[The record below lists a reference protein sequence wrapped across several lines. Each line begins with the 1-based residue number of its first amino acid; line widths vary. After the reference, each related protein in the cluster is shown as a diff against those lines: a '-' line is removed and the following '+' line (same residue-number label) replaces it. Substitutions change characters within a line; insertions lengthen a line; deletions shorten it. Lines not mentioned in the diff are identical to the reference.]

1 MFNIKTM
8 NAIAEKGL
16 DELKAENCAVS
27 PEMSAPDA
35 LLIRS
40 AKLHD
45 AVFNKE
51 LLCIG
56 RAGIGVDNIPI
67 ERCTAE
73 GIAVFNTPGANADS
87 VKELLLCALTMASR
101 DIVGAVEWV
110 ESLAPEG
117 DKIPALV
124 EKGKNAFAGPEVSG
138 KRLGVIGLGAIGSRV
153 ATAALKLDMEVSGYD
168 PYLSVDSAWN
178 LSSKVEHVTDLNV
191 LFRTCD
197 YLTMHIHSTPET
209 FHYLNAE
216 TFAKMKPGMR
226 ILNFARG
233 ELVDDDALL
242 AAIESGQ
249 VARYVTDFPNAKLV
263 GKKNVV
269 CFPHLG
275 ATTPEAEEKC
285 AVMAAR
291 ELYDYLANG
300 NIKNSVNFPD
310 ATLERMGVSRVCILH
325 QNVPTML
332 NQFLEIACSTGLN
345 VENMINKAYGVY
357 AYAMMDLNGCLDDD
371 QIARID
377 RIPEPPTTPSRRP
390 FWQQVWPASAWVRP
404 PSSCGSGRAVSPA
417 STASRALTT

>member
-16 DELKAENCAVS
+16 DELKAEKCAVS

-101 DIVGAVEWV
+101 NIVGAVEWV

-153 ATAALKLDMEVSGYD
+153 ANAALKLDMEVSGYD

-249 VARYVTDFPNAKLV
+249 VARYVTDFPTAEVLGV
-263 GKKNVV
+263 PGIVTI
-269 CFPHLG
+269 PHLG
-275 ATTPEAEEKC
+275 ASTPESEDNC
-285 AVMAAR
+285 AVMAAK
-291 ELYDYLANG
+291 ELSDYLKNG
-300 NIKNSVNFPD
+300 NIIHSVNMPEVNQPR
-310 ATLERMGVSRVCILH
+310 AGGKRICIIH
-325 QNVPTML
+325 KNEP
-332 NQFLEIACSTGLN
+332 G
-345 VENMINKAYGVY
+345 MIS
-357 AYAMMDLNGCLDDD
+357 
-371 QIARID
+371 QI
-377 RIPEPPTTPSRRP
+377 T
-390 FWQQVWPASAWVRP
+390 
-404 PSSCGSGRAVSPA
+404 
-417 STASRALTT
+417 ALTTEAGLNIENMVNKSKKNMAYTMLDATGAVDKKLAEKLAAIPAVIRVRIL

>member
-16 DELKAENCAVS
+16 DELKAEKCAVS

-153 ATAALKLDMEVSGYD
+153 ANAALKLDMEVSGYD

-249 VARYVTDFPNAKLV
+249 VARYVTDFPNAKTSAMEGV
-263 GKKNVV
+263 IAT
-269 CFPHLG
+269 PHLG
-275 ATTPEAEEKC
+275 ASTEESEDNC
-285 AVMAAR
+285 AVMAAD
-291 ELYDYLANG
+291 ELKDYLENG
-300 NIKNSVNFPD
+300 NIKNSVNYPACD
-310 ATLERMGVSRVCILH
+310 MGICQVAGRIGLLH
-325 QNVPTML
+325 ANIP
-332 NQFLEIACSTGLN
+332 
-345 VENMINKAYGVY
+345 NMIGQITSILAAEGINIANMTNKSRDKY
-357 AYAMMDLNGCLDDD
+357 AYTLLDLENPVKEEAVAHLEKISGMYK
-371 QIARID
+371 
-377 RIPEPPTTPSRRP
+377 
-390 FWQQVWPASAWVRP
+390 VRVIK
-404 PSSCGSGRAVSPA
+404 G
-417 STASRALTT
+417 

>member
-16 DELKAENCAVS
+16 DELKAEKCAVS

-87 VKELLLCALTMASR
+87 VKALLLCALTMASR

-153 ATAALKLDMEVSGYD
+153 ANAALKLDMEVSGYD

-216 TFAKMKPGMR
+216 TFAKMKPGM
-226 ILNFARG
+226 LNRFLEIIAAGNVNVEHMLNKARG
-233 ELVDDDALL
+233 EIAYTIFDTTEHLDE
-242 AAIESGQ
+242 AA
-249 VARYVTDFPNAKLV
+249 
-263 GKKNVV
+263 
-269 CFPHLG
+269 
-275 ATTPEAEEKC
+275 AEEMR
-285 AVMAAR
+285 A
-291 ELYDYLANG
+291 
-300 NIKNSVNFPD
+300 IP
-310 ATLERMGVSRVCILH
+310 GVTRVRL
-325 QNVPTML
+325 L
-332 NQFLEIACSTGLN
+332 G
-345 VENMINKAYGVY
+345 
-357 AYAMMDLNGCLDDD
+357 
-371 QIARID
+371 
-377 RIPEPPTTPSRRP
+377 
-390 FWQQVWPASAWVRP
+390 
-404 PSSCGSGRAVSPA
+404 
-417 STASRALTT
+417 

>member
-16 DELKAENCAVS
+16 DELKAEKCAVS

-153 ATAALKLDMEVSGYD
+153 ANAALKLDMEVSGYD

-216 TFAKMKPGMR
+216 TFAKMKPGM
-226 ILNFARG
+226 LNRFLEIIAAGNVNVEHMLNKARG
-233 ELVDDDALL
+233 EIAYTIFDTTERLDETAAQEMRAIPGVTRVRLL
-242 AAIESGQ
+242 G
-249 VARYVTDFPNAKLV
+249 
-263 GKKNVV
+263 
-269 CFPHLG
+269 
-275 ATTPEAEEKC
+275 
-285 AVMAAR
+285 
-291 ELYDYLANG
+291 
-300 NIKNSVNFPD
+300 
-310 ATLERMGVSRVCILH
+310 
-325 QNVPTML
+325 
-332 NQFLEIACSTGLN
+332 
-345 VENMINKAYGVY
+345 
-357 AYAMMDLNGCLDDD
+357 
-371 QIARID
+371 
-377 RIPEPPTTPSRRP
+377 
-390 FWQQVWPASAWVRP
+390 
-404 PSSCGSGRAVSPA
+404 
-417 STASRALTT
+417 